1 MSGKKEA
8 KPRRA
13 KPRGDGAR
21 EEYIAPR
28 QHGPLQK
35 RKVREDGF
43 GPRKKKLFFAT
54 LAATC
59 NVTWACRAA
68 GISTTTPYVH
78 RLNDPVFAE
87 HWDAVIETAKAA
99 LRIMLTERAARGRET
114 PIDLDGTTAFADAS
128 KMDTGLALQ
137 LLNQREPSGPSRRS
151 GPRRRRAT
159 RAETD
164 ASILRKLSVLN
175 RRLGGEG

>member
-1 MSGKKEA
+1 MSRRKDG
-8 KPRRA
+8 KPRA
-13 KPRGDGAR
+13 GKTGPQEPR
-21 EEYIAPR
+21 EEHIARR
-28 QHGPLQK
+28 QHGPLQR
-35 RKVREDGF
+35 RKVREGGF
-43 GPRKKKLFFAT
+43 GARKKKRFFAA

-87 HWDAVIETAKAA
+87 QWDAVIETGRAA
-99 LRIMLTERAARGRET
+99 LKLMLNERAARGHEKAIELDDST
-114 PIDLDGTTAFADAS
+114 PFDDPS

-137 LLNQREPSGPSRRS
+137 LINQREPCGRDRRS
-151 GPRRRRAT
+151 GVRRRRAT
-159 RAETD
+159 QAETD

-175 RRLGGEG
+175 RRLGGKG